1 MDFIAGEPFQHDLLQ
16 ALNPFSVME
25 APEYVVV
32 SIFFFFTVLQKFQ
45 GYLKKKQQKNSQ
57 TQK

>member
-1 MDFIAGEPFQHDLLQ
+1 MDFIAGEPFQYDLLQ
-16 ALNPFSVME
+16 VLNPFSVME
-25 APEYVVV
+25 APEYVVI
-32 SIFFFFTVLQKFQ
+32 SIFFFFIFLQLFQ